1 MQYKKII
8 ITITILIIISVLSY
22 LSLFKDNLVQSG
34 SRVEVNRTINI
45 PKIVVPKKSIEFS
58 ITKDRND
65 NISFIGIFQDSNAS
79 NGILE
84 LLDKDK
90 LEQKIK
96 IDAKREENQEV
107 ISLVKKILSKFTENY
122 IEWSL
127 VYKDRKLLVSGDTT
141 NGG

>member
-65 NISFIGIFQDSNAS
+65 HISFIGIFQDSNAS

-84 LLDKDK
+84 LLD
-90 LEQKIK
+90 
-96 IDAKREENQEV
+96 R
-107 ISLVKKILSKFTENY
+107 IS
-122 IEWSL
+122 WSRRF
-127 VYKDRKLLVSGDTT
+127 K
-141 NGG
+141 